1 MPERGVGSAGLP
13 QMSAGRA
20 AALTALLLLVS
31 PAEGAE
37 AALRV
42 VTSTTVLADFA
53 RAVGGEDAQVTAVA
67 PAGADPHTF
76 QPTPQTMRILERA
89 QMVFFNGAG
98 LEEWWGKVAR
108 SVRGKDVPIVELSQG
123 LATLRMPA
131 HGHGARP
138 HGENPDPHAWLD
150 PTLAKRYVERIRE
163 TLVGADPAHAARY
176 ADRARAYQAEL
187 DGLDG
192 WIRTQVAAIPPARRK
207 LVTFHNA
214 FQYLGERYGLA
225 VDFLLASPGRE
236 PSAKALADLTRRIK
250 QEKVPAVFAEADF
263 NPKLLEVLA
272 KDAGVRVVTN
282 LYDGSLTSGPP
293 ADTYLNLMRH
303 NVRTIVEALK

>member
-1 MPERGVGSAGLP
+1 MRPVWG
-13 QMSAGRA
+13 
-20 AALTALLLLVS
+20 AALSALLLLLS
-31 PAEGAE
+31 AADAG

-42 VTSTTVLADFA
+42 VTSTTVLADFV
-53 RAVGGEDAQVTAVA
+53 RAVGGEDVRVTAVA

-76 QPTPQTMRILERA
+76 QPTPQTMRTLEQA
-89 QMVFFNGAG
+89 QVVFFNGAG

-108 SVRGKDVPIVELSQG
+108 SVRGKDVAAVELSQG

-131 HGHGARP
+131 HGHGGRQ

-150 PTLAKRYVERIRE
+150 PTLVKRYVERIRE
-163 TLVGADPAHAARY
+163 TLGRADPPRAARY
-176 ADRARAYQAEL
+176 ADRAKAYQAEL
-187 DGLDG
+187 DALDE

-214 FQYLGERYGLA
+214 FQYLGKRYGLA

-236 PSAKALADLTRRIK
+236 PSAKALADLTRRLT
-250 QEKVPAVFAEADF
+250 QQNVPAVFAEADF

-272 KDAGVRVVTN
+272 RDAGVKVVTN
-282 LYDGSLTSGPP
+282 LYDGSLTDGPP
-293 ADTYLNLMRH
+293 ADSYLNLMRH
-303 NVRTIVEALK
+303 NVRTIVEALR